1 MIDCSFMA
9 MIGPG
14 SATATVKSGVFV
26 ARIVTDVAVAAA
38 HA

>member
-14 SATATVKSGVFV
+14 SATATVKSGVPV
-26 ARIVTDVAVAAA
+26 AHMATDVAVAVA